1 MSWIRGQYTYE
12 CSFAIKYESGEVI
25 CQASNPSSGVI
36 NEFDCN
42 CTGGQAPIM
51 DYAPVENLEAN
62 VEDPTVMLTW
72 EAPEGAI
79 NYIVMRNGIE
89 IGQTTDTTYVDE
101 TALLIN
107 YTYCVIAEYEGGQ
120 SVPECITADLTSLD
134 ENDGTFALYPNPANS
149 ILYINGGD
157 TEFTYVMYNGMGQ
170 VVANGKA
177 QGTEQISVESLAKG
191 VYFIRLTNG
200 TQVHMEKVVVR

>member
-1 MSWIRGQYTYE
+1 
-12 CSFAIKYESGEVI
+12 
-25 CQASNPSSGVI
+25 
-36 NEFDCN
+36 
-42 CTGGQAPIM
+42 M

-62 VEDPTVMLTW
+62 VEDPTVTLTW

-157 TEFTYVMYNGMGQ
+157 TEFTYVMYNGLGQ

-177 QGTEQISVESLAKG
+177 QGTEQISVESLTKG

>member
-1 MSWIRGQYTYE
+1 
-12 CSFAIKYESGEVI
+12 
-25 CQASNPSSGVI
+25 
-36 NEFDCN
+36 
-42 CTGGQAPIM
+42 M

-62 VEDPTVMLTW
+62 VEDPTVTLAW

-89 IGQTTDTTYVDE
+89 IGQTADTTFVDE

-120 SVPECITADLTSLD
+120 SVPECVTADLTSLD
-134 ENDGTFALYPNPANS
+134 ENDGTFALYPNPTNS

-157 TEFTYVMYNGMGQ
+157 SEFTYVMYNGMGQ